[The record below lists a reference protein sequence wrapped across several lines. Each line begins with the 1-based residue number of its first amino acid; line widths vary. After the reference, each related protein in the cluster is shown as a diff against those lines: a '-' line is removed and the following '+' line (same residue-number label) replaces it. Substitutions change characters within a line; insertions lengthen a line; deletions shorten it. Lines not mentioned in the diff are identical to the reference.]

1 MAIRLVAVDV
11 DGTLVTADQRVL
23 PRVQAA
29 AQRAL
34 EHGIQLV
41 LCTGRAPG
49 ECWYIL
55 DALPQIRYAVTQTGA
70 IAQDLKTGETL
81 YHCPLSPDDA
91 RLIYSH
97 VRRYDGLVNF
107 FSGGIVYNSAQQM
120 AQFERYYPADFR
132 WLFERSHEFV
142 DDLDAMVAGW
152 DKPVE
157 KLYVPFSSREEC
169 EKAMADLTQL
179 PYFVT
184 GAGYVDLE
192 AMNPH
197 TSKGIALE
205 ALCRKLGIPRE
216 QVMAIGDSGNDAA
229 MLDFAGVGVA
239 MGNGEEALKQ
249 RADLIAPT
257 NEEGG
262 VADMLELAIKGE
274 IKMGVQDLTVQMVVI
289 VVIGVFFASFMD
301 AIAGGGGII
310 SVPTYLLAGLP
321 MHFALGTNKFSSSI
335 GTAFS
340 TGRYIK
346 NGYVDWKLG
355 IPSIVLALI
364 GSFFGTKLQLM
375 LSEVYLQYLL
385 LIVLPVV
392 AFVVLRQRQLPEE
405 RGDIDPRK
413 QMAIVYLAA
422 LVVGA
427 YDGFYGPGT
436 GTFLLLIFCN
446 LGKLDVRTAG
456 GNVKLVNLSSNI
468 ASLLTSLLSGKV
480 FLVLGLIGTVSSI
493 LGHFIGAGLAIKNG
507 SKIVKPAIIIVLL
520 LLAAKVVQ
528 GLIAG

>member
-29 AQRAL
+29 AQRAA

-55 DALPQIRYAVTQTGA
+55 DALPQVRYAVTQTGA

-97 VRRYDGLVNF
+97 VRRYDGFVNF
-107 FSGGIVYNSAQQM
+107 FSGGIVYNARRQM

-152 DKPVE
+152 DRPVE
-157 KLYVPFSSREEC
+157 KLYVPFSGREEC

-192 AMNPH
+192 DMNPH
-197 TSKGIALE
+197 TRKGIAPE
-205 ALCRKLGIPRE
+205 ALCQRLGIPRE

-249 RADLIAPT
+249 KADLIAPT

-274 IKMGVQDLTVQMVVI
+274 I
-289 VVIGVFFASFMD
+289 
-301 AIAGGGGII
+301 
-310 SVPTYLLAGLP
+310 
-321 MHFALGTNKFSSSI
+321 
-335 GTAFS
+335 
-340 TGRYIK
+340 
-346 NGYVDWKLG
+346 
-355 IPSIVLALI
+355 
-364 GSFFGTKLQLM
+364 
-375 LSEVYLQYLL
+375 
-385 LIVLPVV
+385 
-392 AFVVLRQRQLPEE
+392 
-405 RGDIDPRK
+405 
-413 QMAIVYLAA
+413 
-422 LVVGA
+422 
-427 YDGFYGPGT
+427 
-436 GTFLLLIFCN
+436 
-446 LGKLDVRTAG
+446 
-456 GNVKLVNLSSNI
+456 
-468 ASLLTSLLSGKV
+468 
-480 FLVLGLIGTVSSI
+480 
-493 LGHFIGAGLAIKNG
+493 
-507 SKIVKPAIIIVLL
+507 
-520 LLAAKVVQ
+520 
-528 GLIAG
+528 

>member
-29 AQRAL
+29 AQRAA

-55 DALPQIRYAVTQTGA
+55 DALPQVRYAVTQTGA

-97 VRRYDGLVNF
+97 VRRYDGFVNF
-107 FSGGIVYNSAQQM
+107 FSGGIVYNARRQM
-120 AQFERYYPADFR
+120 AQFERYYPVDFR
-132 WLFERSHEFV
+132 DR
-142 DDLDAMVAGW
+142 
-152 DKPVE
+152 PVE
-157 KLYVPFSSREEC
+157 KLYVPFSCREEC

-192 AMNPH
+192 VMNPH

-205 ALCRKLGIPRE
+205 ALCQRLGIPRE

-249 RADLIAPT
+249 KADLIAPT

-274 IKMGVQDLTVQMVVI
+274 I
-289 VVIGVFFASFMD
+289 
-301 AIAGGGGII
+301 
-310 SVPTYLLAGLP
+310 
-321 MHFALGTNKFSSSI
+321 
-335 GTAFS
+335 
-340 TGRYIK
+340 
-346 NGYVDWKLG
+346 
-355 IPSIVLALI
+355 
-364 GSFFGTKLQLM
+364 
-375 LSEVYLQYLL
+375 
-385 LIVLPVV
+385 
-392 AFVVLRQRQLPEE
+392 
-405 RGDIDPRK
+405 
-413 QMAIVYLAA
+413 
-422 LVVGA
+422 
-427 YDGFYGPGT
+427 
-436 GTFLLLIFCN
+436 
-446 LGKLDVRTAG
+446 
-456 GNVKLVNLSSNI
+456 
-468 ASLLTSLLSGKV
+468 
-480 FLVLGLIGTVSSI
+480 
-493 LGHFIGAGLAIKNG
+493 
-507 SKIVKPAIIIVLL
+507 
-520 LLAAKVVQ
+520 
-528 GLIAG
+528 

>member
-70 IAQDLKTGETL
+70 IAQDLKTVETL

-107 FSGGIVYNSAQQM
+107 FSGGIVYNSKEQM
-120 AQFERYYPADFR
+120 ARFERYYPADFR
-132 WLFERSHEFV
+132 WLFEQSHEFV

-152 DKPVE
+152 GKPVE
-157 KLYVPFSSREEC
+157 KLYVPFSSQEEC
-169 EKAMADLTQL
+169 ERAMADLTKL

-192 AMNPH
+192 VMNPN
-197 TSKGIALE
+197 TSKGIALA
-205 ALCRKLGIPRE
+205 ALCKKLGIPRE

-249 RADLIAPT
+249 KADLIAPT
-257 NEEGG
+257 NEDGG

-274 IKMGVQDLTVQMVVI
+274 I
-289 VVIGVFFASFMD
+289 
-301 AIAGGGGII
+301 
-310 SVPTYLLAGLP
+310 
-321 MHFALGTNKFSSSI
+321 
-335 GTAFS
+335 
-340 TGRYIK
+340 
-346 NGYVDWKLG
+346 
-355 IPSIVLALI
+355 
-364 GSFFGTKLQLM
+364 
-375 LSEVYLQYLL
+375 
-385 LIVLPVV
+385 
-392 AFVVLRQRQLPEE
+392 
-405 RGDIDPRK
+405 
-413 QMAIVYLAA
+413 
-422 LVVGA
+422 
-427 YDGFYGPGT
+427 
-436 GTFLLLIFCN
+436 
-446 LGKLDVRTAG
+446 
-456 GNVKLVNLSSNI
+456 
-468 ASLLTSLLSGKV
+468 
-480 FLVLGLIGTVSSI
+480 
-493 LGHFIGAGLAIKNG
+493 
-507 SKIVKPAIIIVLL
+507 
-520 LLAAKVVQ
+520 
-528 GLIAG
+528 

>member
-70 IAQDLKTGETL
+70 IAQDLKTDETL

-107 FSGGIVYNSAQQM
+107 FSGGIVYNSKEQM
-120 AQFERYYPADFR
+120 ARFERYYPADFR
-132 WLFERSHEFV
+132 WLFEQSHEFV

-152 DKPVE
+152 GKPVE
-157 KLYVPFSSREEC
+157 KLYVPFSSQEEC
-169 EKAMADLTQL
+169 ERAMADLTKL

-192 AMNPH
+192 VMNPN
-197 TSKGIALE
+197 TSKGIALA
-205 ALCRKLGIPRE
+205 ALCKKLGVPPK

-249 RADLIAPT
+249 KADLIAPT

-274 IKMGVQDLTVQMVVI
+274 I
-289 VVIGVFFASFMD
+289 
-301 AIAGGGGII
+301 
-310 SVPTYLLAGLP
+310 
-321 MHFALGTNKFSSSI
+321 
-335 GTAFS
+335 
-340 TGRYIK
+340 
-346 NGYVDWKLG
+346 
-355 IPSIVLALI
+355 
-364 GSFFGTKLQLM
+364 
-375 LSEVYLQYLL
+375 
-385 LIVLPVV
+385 
-392 AFVVLRQRQLPEE
+392 
-405 RGDIDPRK
+405 
-413 QMAIVYLAA
+413 
-422 LVVGA
+422 
-427 YDGFYGPGT
+427 
-436 GTFLLLIFCN
+436 
-446 LGKLDVRTAG
+446 
-456 GNVKLVNLSSNI
+456 
-468 ASLLTSLLSGKV
+468 
-480 FLVLGLIGTVSSI
+480 
-493 LGHFIGAGLAIKNG
+493 
-507 SKIVKPAIIIVLL
+507 
-520 LLAAKVVQ
+520 
-528 GLIAG
+528 